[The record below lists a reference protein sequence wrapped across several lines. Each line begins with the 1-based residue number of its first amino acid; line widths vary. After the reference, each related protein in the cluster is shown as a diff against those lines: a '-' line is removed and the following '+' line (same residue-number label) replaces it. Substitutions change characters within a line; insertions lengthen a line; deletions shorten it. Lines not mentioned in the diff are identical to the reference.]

1 MGTPTTD
8 LGTARR
14 KEPVS
19 TIMEAQAR
27 KKRPIRG
34 AAVASVVVVAVA
46 AVASSYLWWNTNLL
60 GADSFCGGRMES
72 GEVEAVLGSTG
83 RVSEVRADGD
93 PRRPAF
99 SCTVERTSRFVGG
112 GDQRV
117 TVRTHTEEGAFPF
130 TTHVWKN
137 PASRSYFTGGL
148 TGAVSEDFGGYVV
161 LPTSC
166 RDKVHGPQDD
176 GVLTVVEAEVERGT
190 VDAAGLARLLTRS
203 ARQVA
208 ERAGCGSESL
218 SADPALAAPS
228 APRATDVQNVC
239 GVPGFVLPKEA
250 LVTSRAEPGQEQV
263 NDASPGT
270 WACDLHLG
278 GSAKAVVSFSATS
291 DRNLVEASTKA
302 WGGSA
307 TLPDDKGRAGV
318 DEAVLHCAD
327 GDVHFATK
335 ENIDYHGALR
345 AGGIRG
351 LASVEVTK
359 ATFQNFL
366 DATAAAHSCPRVT
379 IP

>member
-34 AAVASVVVVAVA
+34 AAIASVVVVALA

-72 GEVEAVLGSTG
+72 GELEAALGSTG

-112 GDQRV
+112 GDRRV

-137 PASRSYFTGGL
+137 PASRSYFTGGV

-161 LPTSC
+161 LPGSC
-166 RDKVHGPQDD
+166 RDKVHGRTP
-176 GVLTVVEAEVERGT
+176 
-190 VDAAGLARLLTRS
+190 AGRR
-203 ARQVA
+203 
-208 ERAGCGSESL
+208 
-218 SADPALAAPS
+218 
-228 APRATDVQNVC
+228 
-239 GVPGFVLPKEA
+239 
-250 LVTSRAEPGQEQV
+250 
-263 NDASPGT
+263 
-270 WACDLHLG
+270 
-278 GSAKAVVSFSATS
+278 
-291 DRNLVEASTKA
+291 
-302 WGGSA
+302 
-307 TLPDDKGRAGV
+307 
-318 DEAVLHCAD
+318 CAD
-327 GDVHFATK
+327 G
-335 ENIDYHGALR
+335 G
-345 AGGIRG
+345 
-351 LASVEVTK
+351 
-359 ATFQNFL
+359 
-366 DATAAAHSCPRVT
+366 
-379 IP
+379 